1 MFNFDYIAKEDIED
15 RLYRILIVGVSGS
28 GITIALLTLVSNKTG
43 IDRTYL
49 YGKYPFKAKYNLLT
63 N

>member
-28 GITIALLTLVSNKTG
+28 GITIALLTLISNKTG

-49 YGKYPFKAKYNLLT
+49 YGKDPFKAKYNLLT

>member
-43 IDRTYL
+43 IYMEKIHL
-49 YGKYPFKAKYNLLT
+49 KQNIIY
-63 N
+63 